1 MKKFLKWSGV
11 VLGCLGLFLFVGCS
25 RVSQKYAD
33 KINNEAKDGDDVY
46 ITLEQVL
53 KDLGDEAINL
63 TIGSQIGTKSSGV
76 VIAVKGCKSKEDI
89 QKKLDNNE
97 DVEGLI
103 ITILLNNATSASYRK
118 ITASDL
124 K

>member
-1 MKKFLKWSGV
+1 MKKFFKLCGV
-11 VLGCLGLFLFVGCS
+11 ILGVFCLSLLIACS
-25 RVSQKYAD
+25 KVSQKYAD
-33 KINNEAKDGDDVY
+33 KINNEANDGDNAY

-63 TIGSQIGTKSSGV
+63 TIGGNKATGF

-89 QKKLDNNE
+89 QKKLENEE

-103 ITILLNNATSASYRK
+103 ITILLSNATHAEYRK
-118 ITASDL
+118 ITLSDL